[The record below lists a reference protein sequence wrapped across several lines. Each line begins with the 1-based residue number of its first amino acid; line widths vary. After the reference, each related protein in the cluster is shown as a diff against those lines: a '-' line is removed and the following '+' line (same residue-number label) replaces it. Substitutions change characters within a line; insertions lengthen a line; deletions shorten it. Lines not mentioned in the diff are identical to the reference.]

1 LPPLLQSDVSLVAHL
16 AVETCVVQRGTVIV
30 FYLVTDW
37 SSVSRLGIKIN
48 VSLAVIVFYFYV
60 LVVVLLVYISTIDL
74 MPVRIQQQR
83 ALQEIIN
90 DISNKLLKQIKKEY
104 VGRLKK
110 FKCSS
115 VDGKHPLVRFSTY

>member
-1 LPPLLQSDVSLVAHL
+1 
-16 AVETCVVQRGTVIV
+16 
-30 FYLVTDW
+30 
-37 SSVSRLGIKIN
+37 

-115 VDGKHPLVRFSTY
+115 VDGKHPLVRFSTSKRRNLEHLQWWVPIFFKNWYLIGTPLEQN